1 MVPHI
6 SERERERRAWK
17 RAMSI
22 RAFCERYDIG
32 RTRVYEEISAGRLK
46 ARKSGRRTIIAT
58 DDAEDWLNRLPAI
71 NEAIDEA
78 AS

>member
-1 MVPHI
+1 MAPHI
-6 SERERERRAWK
+6 TDRERQRRAWQ

-32 RTRVYEEISAGRLK
+32 RTSVYVEISAGRLR
-46 ARKSGRRTIIAT
+46 ARKAGRRTIITA
-58 DDAEDWLNRLPAI
+58 DDAEEWLSRLPVLQ
-71 NEAIDEA
+71 EALDEA

>member
-6 SERERERRAWK
+6 SERERQRRAWQ

-32 RTRVYEEISAGRLK
+32 RTKVYGEIRAGRLRALK
-46 ARKSGRRTIIAT
+46 VGKRTLISA
-58 DDAEDWLNRLPAI
+58 DAAEEWLNRLPAI
-71 NEAIDEA
+71 NEAIDEV